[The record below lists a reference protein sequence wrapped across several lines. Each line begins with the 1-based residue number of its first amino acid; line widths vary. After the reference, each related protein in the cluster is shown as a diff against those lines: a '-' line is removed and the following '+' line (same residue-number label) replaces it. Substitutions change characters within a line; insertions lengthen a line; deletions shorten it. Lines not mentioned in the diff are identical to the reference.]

1 MRVLLDTSVLI
12 SPGAVPGGASVSVAS
27 VSFAELAFGVRATA
41 DLRQQALREA
51 RLDRL
56 RAELGPGVPFDDAAA
71 KAFGTLTALVG
82 AAGRSKPRSRSL
94 DLMIA
99 ATALVHDAGVVTRN
113 LDDFA
118 DLQSLVP
125 VFAA

>member
-1 MRVLLDTSVLI
+1 VRVLLDTSVLI
-12 SPGAVPGGASVSVAS
+12 EPGAVPEGSLVSVAS
-27 VSFAELAFGVRATA
+27 ISFAELAFGVRATT
-41 DLRQQALREA
+41 DLRQQALRQA

-56 RAELGPGVPFDDAAA
+56 RAELGPGLPFDDDAAN
-71 KAFGTLTALVG
+71 AFGSLTALVV
-82 AAGRSKPRSRSL
+82 AAGRNPRSRSL

-99 ATALVHDAGVVTRN
+99 ATAYIHDAGVVTRN
-113 LDDFA
+113 IEDFA